1 MRQNIAIL
9 GSTGSI
15 GKNLINILK
24 KDKKNFNI
32 VLLVAKKNYKEIL
45 KQARFFKVKNLI
57 ITDKK
62 SYQILL
68 KKKISK
74 INIYNNFNDLNKI
87 FKNKISYCMS
97 SMSGLEGLYPTL
109 QMIKYSKT
117 IAIANKESIICGW
130 NIISKSLKRNKTNF
144 IPVDSEHFSIWYAI
158 NQIPKNFIEKIYLT
172 ASGGP
177 FLKTPISKLNT
188 IKVKSALNHPNWNMG
203 NKISIDSA
211 TLMNKV
217 FEIIEAKKIF
227 DIPYKKLSII
237 IHPASYVHAIIKFKN
252 GLTKIIIHDTDMKI
266 PIFISLYHNNKNK
279 FIQSK
284 EINFD
289 SLNNLEFQNPDTK
302 RFPTLKFLNQLPQK
316 TSLFETALISINDE
330 LVDLFLRKKIKFTDI
345 NRKMRN
351 ILKLKRISKLKMKDA
366 DKIKDIIDINKYV
379 KSNINFF

>member
-1 MRQNIAIL
+1 
-9 GSTGSI
+9 
-15 GKNLINILK
+15 
-24 KDKKNFNI
+24 
-32 VLLVAKKNYKEIL
+32 
-45 KQARFFKVKNLI
+45 
-57 ITDKK
+57 
-62 SYQILL
+62 
-68 KKKISK
+68 
-74 INIYNNFNDLNKI
+74 
-87 FKNKISYCMS
+87 
-97 SMSGLEGLYPTL
+97 
-109 QMIKYSKT
+109 
-117 IAIANKESIICGW
+117 
-130 NIISKSLKRNKTNF
+130 
-144 IPVDSEHFSIWYAI
+144 
-158 NQIPKNFIEKIYLT
+158 
-172 ASGGP
+172 
-177 FLKTPISKLNT
+177 
-188 IKVKSALNHPNWNMG
+188 MG

-266 PIFISLYHNNKNK
+266 PIFNSLYHNNKNK

>member
-266 PIFISLYHNNKNK
+266 PIFNSLYHNNKNK